1 VPSNIIK
8 FVNSE
13 RIMEIRNPD
22 PNETLLNF
30 IRTKLKKIGTKEGCS
45 EGGCGACTVVLG
57 ELKNNNI
64 NYTAVNSCITF
75 LPTLSGKQLILV
87 EDLISKD
94 NSLHPVQAAMVKYH
108 GSQCGFCTPGFVM
121 SLFSMFKNYTKLKE
135 DIIKDSISGNLC
147 RCTGYQPIIK
157 AAKSLSSK
165 NKIDHFSK
173 NKKKT
178 ISQLQ
183 KIKNETIVIYKRN
196 RRYFAPR
203 YISELKKVLKKNTNS
218 YLLSG
223 GTDLSLLVTKDRKD
237 INSIIYMN
245 SIKELNYIKNNKE
258 FIEVGATTPLIEF
271 EIYIKKYYPDFNK
284 ILRRYGSTQIRNV
297 ATIAGNIATAS
308 PIGDN
313 LPLLLALDS
322 KVVLQSIKKNKIL
335 PINDFFISYRRTKL
349 KPGQFIHSIRIPI
362 SDNNIFK
369 AYKIS
374 KRFDDD
380 ISSVCA
386 AFNLTIEKQKIKNV
400 KIAYGGMSET
410 PKRATYCE
418 KVLLNSSITKEVIE
432 KAKNALEKDFVPVSD
447 MRASRNYRNVIAK
460 NLLEKCFLEIN
471 GKKLIGIYS

>member
-1 VPSNIIK
+1 
-8 FVNSE
+8 
-13 RIMEIRNPD
+13 MEIRNPD

-75 LPTLSGKQLILV
+75 LPTLSGKQLVLV

-322 KVVLQSIKKNKIL
+322 KVVLQGIKKNKIL
-335 PINDFFISYRRTKL
+335 PINDFFTSYRKTKL

-362 SDNNIFK
+362 FDNNIFK

-386 AFNLTIEKQKIKNV
+386 AFNITIEKKKIKNI
-400 KIAYGGMSET
+400 KIAYGGMSAI
-410 PKRATYCE
+410 PKRAIYCE
-418 KVLLNSSITKEVIE
+418 KILLNSSITKETIE
-432 KAKNALEKDFVPVSD
+432 KAKSALEKDFIPIGD
-447 MRASRNYRNVIAK
+447 MRASRNYRNVVAK

-471 GKKLIGIYS
+471 NKKLIGIYS